1 MKGSI
6 AMWTVKE
13 VINDSGMTIE
23 EFANHYEI
31 PVETLKEW
39 YNDKENKRNLLDK
52 EITKKRKKESGKTKI
67 STSKDGY
74 RFAKYGKFS
83 LMLNRNNSKEAS
95 IDNYDE
101 IFQQEA
107 EEREIEPVDIVIPN
121 EIGFIKIKKIVFMS
135 FSQRNIGTVKIENG
149 IERIEDSAFIYCFN
163 LRSISIPKSVNYI
176 SKYAF
181 KGCKNLDEQSR
192 QKILSLAPETDFE

>member
-1 MKGSI
+1 
-6 AMWTVKE
+6 MWTVKE
-13 VINDSGMTIE
+13 VIDNSGMTIA

-39 YNDKENKRNLLDK
+39 YNDKENKRNLLDR

-83 LMLNRNNSKEAS
+83 LMLDRNNSKEAS

-101 IFQQEA
+101 VFQQEA
-107 EEREIEPVDIVIPN
+107 EERKIEPVDIIIPN
-121 EIGFIKIKKIVFMS
+121 EIGFIKIKKIIFMS

-163 LRSISIPKSVNYI
+163 LRSISIPESVNYI

-192 QKILSLAPETDFE
+192 QKILSFAPETEFE

>member
-1 MKGSI
+1 
-6 AMWTVKE
+6 MWTVKE
-13 VINDSGMTIE
+13 VIDNSGMTIA

-31 PVETLKEW
+31 PFETLKEW
-39 YNDKENKRNLLDK
+39 YNDKENKRNLLDR

-83 LMLNRNNSKEAS
+83 LMLDRNNSKEAS

-107 EEREIEPVDIVIPN
+107 EEREIEPVDIIIPN
-121 EIGFIKIKKIVFMS
+121 EIGFIKIKKIIFMS

-163 LRSISIPKSVNYI
+163 LRSISIPESVNYI

-192 QKILSLAPETDFE
+192 QKILSLAPETEFE

>member
-1 MKGSI
+1 
-6 AMWTVKE
+6 MWTVKE
-13 VINDSGMTIE
+13 VIDKSGMTLE
-23 EFANHYEI
+23 EFGSHYEI
-31 PVETLKEW
+31 PIEKLKEW
-39 YNDKENKRNLLDK
+39 YNDKENKRGLLYK

-74 RFAKYGKFS
+74 KFAKYGKFS
-83 LMLNRNNSKEAS
+83 LMLDRKNPRIAS
-95 IDNYDE
+95 IENYYE
-101 IFQQEA
+101 ISQQEA
-107 EEREIEPVDIVIPN
+107 EERKIEPINIIIPN
-121 EIGFIKIKKIVFMS
+121 EIGFIKIKAIKNMAFAEK
-135 FSQRNIGTVKIENG
+135 NIGTVKIENG

>member
-1 MKGSI
+1 
-6 AMWTVKE
+6 MWTVKE
-13 VINDSGMTIE
+13 VIDNSGMTIE

-39 YNDKENKRNLLDK
+39 YNDKENKRNLLDR

-107 EEREIEPVDIVIPN
+107 EEREIEPVDIIIPN
-121 EIGFIKIKKIVFMS
+121 EIGFIKIKKIIFMS

-163 LRSISIPKSVNYI
+163 LRSTSIPESVNYI

-192 QKILSLAPETDFE
+192 QKILSLAPETEFE

>member
-1 MKGSI
+1 
-6 AMWTVKE
+6 MWTVKE
-13 VINDSGMTIE
+13 VIDNSGMTIA

-31 PVETLKEW
+31 PFETLKEW
-39 YNDKENKRNLLDK
+39 YNDKENKRNLLDR

-74 RFAKYGKFS
+74 RFAKYGKFT
-83 LMLNRNNSKEAS
+83 LMLDRNNSKEAS
-95 IDNYDE
+95 IENYDE

-107 EEREIEPVDIVIPN
+107 EEREIEPVDIIIPN
-121 EIGFIKIKKIVFMS
+121 EIGFIKIKKIIFMS
-135 FSQRNIGTVKIENG
+135 FSQRNISAVKIENG

-192 QKILSLAPETDFE
+192 QKILSLAPKTEFE

>member
-1 MKGSI
+1 
-6 AMWTVKE
+6 MWTVKE
-13 VINDSGMTIE
+13 VIDNSGMTIE

-39 YNDKENKRNLLDK
+39 YNDKENKRNLLDR

-107 EEREIEPVDIVIPN
+107 EEREIEPVDIIIPN
-121 EIGFIKIKKIVFMS
+121 EIGFIKIKKIIFMS

-163 LRSISIPKSVNYI
+163 LRSISIPESVNYI

-192 QKILSLAPETDFE
+192 QKILSLAPEIRI

>member
-1 MKGSI
+1 
-6 AMWTVKE
+6 MWTVKE
-13 VINDSGMTIE
+13 VIDNSGMTIA

-31 PVETLKEW
+31 PSETLKEW
-39 YNDKENKRNLLDK
+39 YNDKENKRNLLDR

-83 LMLNRNNSKEAS
+83 LMLDRNNSKEAS

-107 EEREIEPVDIVIPN
+107 EEREIEPVDIIIPN

-163 LRSISIPKSVNYI
+163 LRSISIPESVNYI

-192 QKILSLAPETDFE
+192 QKILSLAPETEFE

>member
-1 MKGSI
+1 
-6 AMWTVKE
+6 MWTVKE
-13 VINDSGMTIE
+13 VIDNSGMTIE

-39 YNDKENKRNLLDK
+39 YNDKENKRNLLDR

-107 EEREIEPVDIVIPN
+107 EEREIEPVDIIIPN
-121 EIGFIKIKKIVFMS
+121 EIGFIKIKKIIFMS
-135 FSQRNIGTVKIENG
+135 FSQRNIGAVKIENG

-192 QKILSLAPETDFE
+192 QKILSLTPETEFE

>member
-1 MKGSI
+1 
-6 AMWTVKE
+6 MWTVKE
-13 VINDSGMTIE
+13 VIDNSGMTIA

-39 YNDKENKRNLLDK
+39 YNDKENKRNLLDR

-74 RFAKYGKFS
+74 RFAKYGKFT
-83 LMLNRNNSKEAS
+83 LMLDRNNSKEAS
-95 IDNYDE
+95 IENYDE

-107 EEREIEPVDIVIPN
+107 EEREIEPVDIIIPN
-121 EIGFIKIKKIVFMS
+121 EIGFIKIKKIIFMS

-163 LRSISIPKSVNYI
+163 LRSISIPESVNYI

-192 QKILSLAPETDFE
+192 QKILSLAPETEFE

>member
-1 MKGSI
+1 
-6 AMWTVKE
+6 MWTVKE
-13 VINDSGMTIE
+13 VIDNSGMTIE

-39 YNDKENKRNLLDK
+39 YNDKENKRNLLDR

-74 RFAKYGKFS
+74 RFAKYGNFS

-107 EEREIEPVDIVIPN
+107 EEREIEPVDIIIPN
-121 EIGFIKIKKIVFMS
+121 EIGFIKIKKIIFMS

-163 LRSISIPKSVNYI
+163 LRSISIPESVNYI

-192 QKILSLAPETDFE
+192 QKILSLAPETEFE

>member
-1 MKGSI
+1 
-6 AMWTVKE
+6 MWTVKE

-192 QKILSLAPETDFE
+192 QKILSLAPETEFE

>member
-1 MKGSI
+1 
-6 AMWTVKE
+6 MWTVKE
-13 VINDSGMTIE
+13 VIDNSGMTIA

-39 YNDKENKRNLLDK
+39 YNDKENKRNLLDR

-83 LMLNRNNSKEAS
+83 LMLDRNNSKEAS

-101 IFQQEA
+101 VFQQEA
-107 EEREIEPVDIVIPN
+107 EERKIEPVDIIIPN
-121 EIGFIKIKKIVFMS
+121 EIGFIKIKKIIFMS

-163 LRSISIPKSVNYI
+163 LRSISIPESVNYI

-192 QKILSLAPETDFE
+192 QKILSLAPETEFE

>member
-1 MKGSI
+1 
-6 AMWTVKE
+6 MWTVKE
-13 VINDSGMTIE
+13 VIDNSGMTIE
-23 EFANHYEI
+23 EFANHYDI
-31 PVETLKEW
+31 PFETLKEW
-39 YNDKENKRNLLDK
+39 YSDKENKRNLLDR

-74 RFAKYGKFS
+74 RFAKYGKFT
-83 LMLNRNNSKEAS
+83 LLLDRNNSKEAS
-95 IDNYDE
+95 IENYDE
-101 IFQQEA
+101 IYQQEA
-107 EEREIEPVDIVIPN
+107 EEREIEPVDIIIPN
-121 EIGFIKIKKIVFMS
+121 EIGFIKIKKIIFIS
-135 FSQRNIGTVKIENG
+135 FTQRNIGTVKIENG

-192 QKILSLAPETDFE
+192 QKILSLAPDTEFE

>member
-1 MKGSI
+1 
-6 AMWTVKE
+6 MWTVKE
-13 VINDSGMTIE
+13 VIDNSGMTIE

-39 YNDKENKRNLLDK
+39 YNDKENKRNLLDR

-107 EEREIEPVDIVIPN
+107 EEREIEPVDIIIPN
-121 EIGFIKIKKIVFMS
+121 EIGFIKIKKIIFMS

>member
-1 MKGSI
+1 
-6 AMWTVKE
+6 MWTVKE
-13 VINDSGMTIE
+13 VIDNSGMTIE
-23 EFANHYEI
+23 EFANHYDI
-31 PVETLKEW
+31 PFETLKEW
-39 YNDKENKRNLLDK
+39 YSDKENKRNLLDR

-107 EEREIEPVDIVIPN
+107 EEREIEPVDIIIPN
-121 EIGFIKIKKIVFMS
+121 EIGFIKIKKIIFMS
-135 FSQRNIGTVKIENG
+135 FSQRNISAVKIENG

-163 LRSISIPKSVNYI
+163 LRSISIPESVNYI

>member
-1 MKGSI
+1 
-6 AMWTVKE
+6 MWTVKE
-13 VINDSGMTIE
+13 VIDNSGMTIE

-39 YNDKENKRNLLDK
+39 YNDKENKRNLLDR
-52 EITKKRKKESGKTKI
+52 EITKKRKKECGNTKI

-107 EEREIEPVDIVIPN
+107 EEREIEPVDIIIPN
-121 EIGFIKIKKIVFMS
+121 EIGFIKIKKIIFMS

-163 LRSISIPKSVNYI
+163 LRSISIPESVNYI

-192 QKILSLAPETDFE
+192 QKILSLAPETEFE

>member
-1 MKGSI
+1 
-6 AMWTVKE
+6 MWTVKE
-13 VINDSGMTIE
+13 VIDNSGMTIE

-31 PVETLKEW
+31 PFETLKEW
-39 YNDKENKRNLLDK
+39 YNDKENKRNLLDR

-74 RFAKYGKFS
+74 RFAKYGKFT
-83 LMLNRNNSKEAS
+83 LMLDRNNSKEAS
-95 IDNYDE
+95 IENYDE
-101 IFQQEA
+101 IYQQEA
-107 EEREIEPVDIVIPN
+107 EEREIEPVDIIIPN
-121 EIGFIKIKKIVFMS
+121 EIGFIKIKKIIFIS
-135 FSQRNIGTVKIENG
+135 FTQRNISTVKIENG

-192 QKILSLAPETDFE
+192 QKILSLAPDTEFE

>member
-1 MKGSI
+1 
-6 AMWTVKE
+6 MWTVKE

-135 FSQRNIGTVKIENG
+135 EKVPAIGK
-149 IERIEDSAFIYCFN
+149 D
-163 LRSISIPKSVNYI
+163 
-176 SKYAF
+176 AF
-181 KGCKNLDEQSR
+181 KNIDK
-192 QKILSLAPETDFE
+192 KAVFYVPKKSLKKYKKVLKASGGFKKTMRIVGR

>member
-1 MKGSI
+1 
-6 AMWTVKE
+6 MWTVKE
-13 VINDSGMTIE
+13 VIDNSGMTIA

-39 YNDKENKRNLLDK
+39 YNDKENKRNLLDR

-74 RFAKYGKFS
+74 RFAKYGKYT
-83 LMLNRNNSKEAS
+83 LMLDRNNSKEAS
-95 IDNYDE
+95 IENYDE
-101 IFQQEA
+101 IYQQEA
-107 EEREIEPVDIVIPN
+107 EEREIEPVDIIIPN
-121 EIGFIKIKKIVFMS
+121 EIGFIKIKKIIFIS
-135 FSQRNIGTVKIENG
+135 FTQRNIGTVKIENG

-163 LRSISIPKSVNYI
+163 LRSISIPESVNYI

>member
-1 MKGSI
+1 
-6 AMWTVKE
+6 MWTVKE
-13 VINDSGMTIE
+13 VIDNSGMTIA

-39 YNDKENKRNLLDK
+39 YNDKENKRSLLDR

-83 LMLNRNNSKEAS
+83 LMLDRNNSKEAS

-107 EEREIEPVDIVIPN
+107 EEREIKPVDIVIPN

-163 LRSISIPKSVNYI
+163 LRSISIPESVNYI

-192 QKILSLAPETDFE
+192 QKILSLAPETEFE

>member
-1 MKGSI
+1 
-6 AMWTVKE
+6 MWTVKE
-13 VINDSGMTIE
+13 VIDNSGMTIE

-39 YNDKENKRNLLDK
+39 YNDKENKRNLLDR

-67 STSKDGY
+67 STSKDRY

-107 EEREIEPVDIVIPN
+107 EEREIEPVDIIIPN
-121 EIGFIKIKKIVFMS
+121 EIGFIKIKKIIFMS

-163 LRSISIPKSVNYI
+163 LRSISIPESVNYI

-192 QKILSLAPETDFE
+192 QKILSLAPETEFE

>member
-1 MKGSI
+1 
-6 AMWTVKE
+6 MWTVKE
-13 VINDSGMTIE
+13 VIDNSGMTIE

-39 YNDKENKRNLLDK
+39 YNNKENKRNLLEK
-52 EITKKRKKESGKTKI
+52 AITKKRKKESGKTKI

-83 LMLNRNNSKEAS
+83 LMLDRNNPRIAS
-95 IDNYDE
+95 IENYYE
-101 IFQQEA
+101 IFVQEA
-107 EEREIEPVDIVIPN
+107 EERKIEPVDIIIPN
-121 EIGFIKIKKIVFMS
+121 EIGFIKIKKIIFMA
-135 FSQRNIGTVKIENG
+135 FSQTNIKTVKIENG
-149 IERIEDSAFIYCFN
+149 IERIEDSSFIYCFN

>member
-1 MKGSI
+1 
-6 AMWTVKE
+6 MWTVKE
-13 VINDSGMTIE
+13 VIDNSGMTIE

-39 YNDKENKRNLLDK
+39 YNDKENKRNLLDR
-52 EITKKRKKESGKTKI
+52 EITKKRKKEGGKTKI

-107 EEREIEPVDIVIPN
+107 EEREIEPVDIIIPN
-121 EIGFIKIKKIVFMS
+121 EIGFIKIKKIIFMS

-163 LRSISIPKSVNYI
+163 LRSISIPESVNYI

-192 QKILSLAPETDFE
+192 QKILSLAPETEFE

>member
-1 MKGSI
+1 
-6 AMWTVKE
+6 MWTVKE
-13 VINDSGMTIE
+13 VIDNSGMTIE

-39 YNDKENKRNLLDK
+39 YNDKENKRNLLDR

-107 EEREIEPVDIVIPN
+107 EEREIEPVDIIIPN
-121 EIGFIKIKKIVFMS
+121 EIGFIKIKKIIFMS

-163 LRSISIPKSVNYI
+163 LRSISIPESVNYI

-192 QKILSLAPETDFE
+192 QKILSLAPETAFE

>member
-1 MKGSI
+1 
-6 AMWTVKE
+6 MWTVKE
-13 VINDSGMTIE
+13 VIDNSGMTIE

-39 YNDKENKRNLLDK
+39 YNDKENKRNLLDR

-107 EEREIEPVDIVIPN
+107 EEREIEPVDIIIPN
-121 EIGFIKIKKIVFMS
+121 EIGFIKIKKIIFMS

-163 LRSISIPKSVNYI
+163 LRSISIPESVNYI

>member
-1 MKGSI
+1 
-6 AMWTVKE
+6 MWTVKE
-13 VINDSGMTIE
+13 VIDNSGMTIA

-31 PVETLKEW
+31 PFETLKEW
-39 YNDKENKRNLLDK
+39 YNDKENKRNLLDR

-83 LMLNRNNSKEAS
+83 LMLDRNNSKEAS

-107 EEREIEPVDIVIPN
+107 EEREIEPVDIIIPN
-121 EIGFIKIKKIVFMS
+121 EIGFIKIKKIIFMS

-163 LRSISIPKSVNYI
+163 LRSISIPESVNYI

-181 KGCKNLDEQSR
+181 KGCNNLDEQSR
-192 QKILSLAPETDFE
+192 QKILSLAPETEFE

>member
-1 MKGSI
+1 
-6 AMWTVKE
+6 MWTVKE
-13 VINDSGMTIE
+13 VIDNSVMTIA

-31 PVETLKEW
+31 PFETLKEW
-39 YNDKENKRNLLDK
+39 YNDKENKRNLLDR

-74 RFAKYGKFS
+74 RFAKYGKFT
-83 LMLNRNNSKEAS
+83 LMLDRNNSKEAS
-95 IDNYDE
+95 ISNYDE

-107 EEREIEPVDIVIPN
+107 EEREIEPVDIIIPN
-121 EIGFIKIKKIVFMS
+121 EIGFIKIKKIIFMS
-135 FSQRNIGTVKIENG
+135 FSQRNISAVKIENG

-192 QKILSLAPETDFE
+192 QKILSLAPKTEFE

>member
-1 MKGSI
+1 
-6 AMWTVKE
+6 MWTVKE
-13 VINDSGMTIE
+13 VIDNSGMIIE

-39 YNDKENKRNLLDK
+39 YNDKENKRNLLDR

-107 EEREIEPVDIVIPN
+107 EEREIEPVDIIIPN
-121 EIGFIKIKKIVFMS
+121 EIGFIKIKKIIFMS

-163 LRSISIPKSVNYI
+163 LRSISIPESVNYI

-192 QKILSLAPETDFE
+192 QKILSLAPETEFE

>member
-1 MKGSI
+1 
-6 AMWTVKE
+6 MWTVKE
-13 VINDSGMTIE
+13 VIDNSGMTIA

-31 PVETLKEW
+31 PFETLKEW
-39 YNDKENKRNLLDK
+39 YNDKENKRNLLDR

-74 RFAKYGKFS
+74 RFAKYGKFT
-83 LMLNRNNSKEAS
+83 LMLDRNNSKEAS
-95 IDNYDE
+95 ISNYDE

-107 EEREIEPVDIVIPN
+107 EEREIEPVDIIIPN
-121 EIGFIKIKKIVFMS
+121 EIGFIKIKKIIFMS
-135 FSQRNIGTVKIENG
+135 FSQRNISAVKIENG

-192 QKILSLAPETDFE
+192 QKILSLAPKTEFE

>member
-1 MKGSI
+1 
-6 AMWTVKE
+6 MWTVKE
-13 VINDSGMTIE
+13 VRDNSGRTIE

-39 YNDKENKRNLLDK
+39 YNDKENKRNLLDR

-107 EEREIEPVDIVIPN
+107 EEREIEPVDIIIPN
-121 EIGFIKIKKIVFMS
+121 EIGFIKIKKIIFMS

-163 LRSISIPKSVNYI
+163 LRSISIPESVNYI

-192 QKILSLAPETDFE
+192 QKILSLAPETEFE

>member
-1 MKGSI
+1 
-6 AMWTVKE
+6 MWTVKE
-13 VINDSGMTIE
+13 VIDNSGMTIA

-39 YNDKENKRNLLDK
+39 YNDKENKRNLLDR

-83 LMLNRNNSKEAS
+83 LMLDRNNSKEAS

-107 EEREIEPVDIVIPN
+107 EEREIEPVDIIIPN
-121 EIGFIKIKKIVFMS
+121 EIGFIKIKKIIFMS
-135 FSQRNIGTVKIENG
+135 FSQRNIGAVKIENG

-192 QKILSLAPETDFE
+192 QKILSLAPETEFE

>member
-1 MKGSI
+1 
-6 AMWTVKE
+6 MWTVKE
-13 VINDSGMTIE
+13 VIDNSGMTIE

-39 YNDKENKRNLLDK
+39 YNDKENKRNLLDR

-83 LMLNRNNSKEAS
+83 LMLDRNNSKEAS

-121 EIGFIKIKKIVFMS
+121 EIGFIKIKKIIFMS
-135 FSQRNIGTVKIENG
+135 FSQRNISAVKIENG

-192 QKILSLAPETDFE
+192 QKILSLAPKTEFE

>member
-1 MKGSI
+1 
-6 AMWTVKE
+6 MWTVKE
-13 VINDSGMTIE
+13 VIDNSGMTIE

-39 YNDKENKRNLLDK
+39 YNDKENKRNLLDR
-52 EITKKRKKESGKTKI
+52 EITKKRQKESGKTKI

-107 EEREIEPVDIVIPN
+107 EEREIEPVDIIIPN
-121 EIGFIKIKKIVFMS
+121 EIGFIKIKKIIFMS

-163 LRSISIPKSVNYI
+163 LRSISIPESVNYI

-192 QKILSLAPETDFE
+192 QKILSLAPETEFE

>member
-1 MKGSI
+1 
-6 AMWTVKE
+6 MWTVKE
-13 VINDSGMTIE
+13 VIDNSGMTIA

-31 PVETLKEW
+31 PFETLKEW
-39 YNDKENKRNLLDK
+39 YNDKENKRNLLDR

-83 LMLNRNNSKEAS
+83 LMLDRNNSKEAS

-107 EEREIEPVDIVIPN
+107 EERKIEPVDIIIPN
-121 EIGFIKIKKIVFMS
+121 EIGFIKIKKIIFMS

-163 LRSISIPKSVNYI
+163 LRSISIPESVNYI

-192 QKILSLAPETDFE
+192 QKILSLAPETEFE

>member
-1 MKGSI
+1 
-6 AMWTVKE
+6 MWTVKE

>member
-1 MKGSI
+1 
-6 AMWTVKE
+6 MWTVKE
-13 VINDSGMTIE
+13 VIDNSGMTIE

-31 PVETLKEW
+31 PFETLKEW
-39 YNDKENKRNLLDK
+39 YNDKENKRNLLDR

-74 RFAKYGKFS
+74 RFAKYGKFT
-83 LMLNRNNSKEAS
+83 LMLDRNNSKEAS
-95 IDNYDE
+95 IENYDE
-101 IFQQEA
+101 IYQQEA
-107 EEREIEPVDIVIPN
+107 EEREIEPVDIIIPN
-121 EIGFIKIKKIVFMS
+121 EIGFIKIKKIIFIS
-135 FSQRNIGTVKIENG
+135 FTQRNIGTVKIENG

-163 LRSISIPKSVNYI
+163 LRSISIPESVNYI

-192 QKILSLAPETDFE
+192 QKILSLAPETEFE

>member
-1 MKGSI
+1 
-6 AMWTVKE
+6 MWTVKE
-13 VINDSGMTIE
+13 VIDNSGMTIA

-39 YNDKENKRNLLDK
+39 YNDKENKRNLLDR

-83 LMLNRNNSKEAS
+83 LMLDRNNSKEAS

-121 EIGFIKIKKIVFMS
+121 EIGFIKIKKIIFMS

-163 LRSISIPKSVNYI
+163 LRSISIPESVNYI

-181 KGCKNLDEQSR
+181 KGCKNLDKQSR
-192 QKILSLAPETDFE
+192 QKILSLAPETEFE